1 MVDEIFDAYLSRPNV
16 KQPILTQYCDGNRVT
31 CPNWMSQWGSKNL
44 ADQGYSSIEILRYY
58 YGDSI
63 YINAAEE
70 VAGVPSSYPGYALR
84 IGSSGD
90 AVRQIQ
96 EQLNAISNN
105 YPLIPK
111 INVDGIYGPAT
122 ENAVKVFQS
131 VFNLTQDGIVGRR
144 TWYRIQDIYVAV
156 TRIAELYP

>member
-1 MVDEIFDAYLSRPNV
+1 MRFSAIITGIPC
-16 KQPILTQYCDGNRVT
+16 T
-31 CPNWMSQWGSKNL
+31 
-44 ADQGYSSIEILRYY
+44 SIQRRRFP
-58 YGDSI
+58 
-63 YINAAEE
+63 AF
-70 VAGVPSSYPGYALR
+70 SYPGYALR

-111 INVDGIYGPAT
+111 IAVDGIFGPAT

-131 VFNLTQDGIVGRR
+131 VFGLTQDGIVGRR